1 MTMVRLAS
9 RLRLA
14 RNGLSLL
21 VLWTSFLLLA
31 CQSGSEQK
39 KNDSSQGGAQ
49 PPLKFSVNGVEYS
62 RALKSAAADSAN
74 QAADSAKLD
83 SANQAADSAKLGS
96 ANQAADTLDLLT
108 LSTEFNAQIVV
119 HNYKDFDSLAVDG
132 VALKDSM
139 ASVPVSRIAKD
150 AFLTLSWKRGGSR
163 GSLLLRTLH
172 KLVPNMTVT
181 QDLLKGPM
189 SAGDFY
195 LSYVYL
201 RLIQKIGNNGQYLF
215 YRFEPKVDTSGNCTG
230 WWDFK
235 KHHGDDGKIYY
246 SYHEPDSTYA
256 SWRFNGFNPGKRVLL
271 DETYN
276 KLKEIQLEAADSI
289 QEGYPVDGHDFYL
302 FNSEHYILMSYIDRV
317 VNVKDRDTVASA
329 YIQEVDSGKV
339 VFDWWSVDHDT
350 LFSMLDPAFDTTAGK
365 DYVHMNSIDVLP
377 DSNLLCSFRHISS
390 VLKIQR
396 DSAGKIL
403 WRLDGTSSSNA
414 FHGQHFARYHQEDS
428 SITLFN
434 NDNGPNN
441 TQLLRFNMGDM
452 DNGSVKNKTVLRND
466 GYFAQACGAL
476 TFSGKNVIAGWG
488 IPGDTTSF
496 RRLVAEYNSTGGL
509 IFSLERDSVKVSE
522 EKIFG
527 ATAFM
532 ATYRATKYE

>member
-9 RLRLA
+9 RLRYA
-14 RNGLSLL
+14 CNGLSLL
-21 VLWTSFLLLA
+21 VLLALVLLLA

-39 KNDSSQGGAQ
+39 KNDSSQGAAQ

-74 QAADSAKLD
+74 QAAD
-83 SANQAADSAKLGS
+83 
-96 ANQAADTLDLLT
+96 TLDLLT
-108 LSTEFNAQIVV
+108 LSTEFDAQIVV

-181 QDLLKGPM
+181 QDLSKGPM

-215 YRFEPKVDTSGNCTG
+215 YRFEPMVDTSKNCTG

-256 SWRFNGFNPGKRVLL
+256 SWRFNGFNPGKRILL
-271 DETYN
+271 DESYN

-289 QEGYPVDGHDFYL
+289 QKGYPVDGHDFYL

-350 LFSMLDPAFDTTAGK
+350 LFSMLDPAFDSTAGK

-414 FHGQHFARYHQEDS
+414 FHGQHFARYHDDDG

-434 NDNGPNN
+434 NDNGPNK
-441 TQLLRFNMGDM
+441 TQLLRFYMGDM
-452 DNGSVKNKTVLRND
+452 DKGSVKNKTVLRND
-466 GYFAQACGAL
+466 GYFSQACGAL

-532 ATYRATKYE
+532 ATYRAAKYE